1 MSADDLIVIVAPCP
15 AGTSA
20 REGWMSRVQSV
31 DRIFSEWRRI
41 YLDPYSGASE
51 GPPIAVE
58 HDDLVTEYRVD
69 LMQPSHHRLMEDLVA
84 RSRLTY
90 VHTAHLGRYL
100 LPLYPTGKIVT
111 DMHGIVP
118 EEERMLGRPAFA
130 AYYETVES
138 FILANSPV
146 IVVVTEAMAD
156 HFRAKYPHSPA
167 HFITLPIIEEF
178 DVDWSRRR
186 KRTAGE
192 PYRVIYAGGI
202 QAWQNVDRMIEIA
215 SAAPAPLRFEFLSNQ
230 HETIRSLAAETGL
243 AQRAEFGVV
252 AKEELSRRYLDADL
266 GFVLRDDTAVNR
278 VSCPTK
284 LSEYLA
290 FGVIP
295 IVRSPRIGDFDR
307 EGFAYVTDEELSLG
321 LIPDEVTAGE
331 MRETNRAVLARLAG
345 RFAAASNELLLLAR
359 SSSRTPS
366 RLGGLPIGQRHLC
379 FPSQAE
385 LYIFTHVMHHY
396 TREVVDFYNSTLWL
410 PSCGEAARAI
420 RVIPMLAHQTVRLDA
435 LKLTIADDASSKLQ
449 ISCATPGVLK
459 SGGIYLSKSK
469 PYFDFNLSPPVMIN
483 SVEPVWS
490 FVDVGVRD
498 ATADREAK
506 PLTVHVEVERS
517 NGSRVLTLDIP
528 VSTVI

>member
-1 MSADDLIVIVAPCP
+1 
-15 AGTSA
+15 
-20 REGWMSRVQSV
+20 MSRVQAV
-31 DRIFSEWRRI
+31 DRIFSDWRRI
-41 YLDPYSGASE
+41 YLDLYTGAGE
-51 GPPIAVE
+51 GPPVAIE
-58 HDDLVTEYRVD
+58 HDGRVTEYRVD

-130 AYYETVES
+130 TYYETVEH

-156 HFRAKYPHSPA
+156 HFRAKYPGSA
-167 HFITLPIIEEF
+167 AQFIILPIIEEF
-178 DVDWSRRR
+178 DVDWRQRR
-186 KRTAGE
+186 KRSAGD

-202 QAWQNVDRMIEIA
+202 QAWQNIDRMIEIG

-230 HETIRSLAAETGL
+230 HETIRSLAEGTQL
-243 AQRAEFGVV
+243 IERAEFGVV
-252 AKEELSRRYLDADL
+252 AKQELSRRYLDADL

-295 IVRSPRIGDFDR
+295 VVRSPRIGDFER

-321 LIPDEVTAGE
+321 LIPDEQTASE
-331 MRETNRAVLARLAG
+331 MRETNRGVLARLAE
-345 RFAAASNELLLLAR
+345 RFTTSSEELRSLAS

-385 LYIFTHVMHHY
+385 LYIFTDVMHHY
-396 TREVVDFYNSTLWL
+396 TREVVEFYNSMLWL
-410 PSCGEAARAI
+410 PDCVEAARAI
-420 RVIPMLAHQTVRLDA
+420 RVIPMLAHVTVHLVG
-435 LKLTIADDASSKLQ
+435 LKLRIADEAPAKLQ

-459 SGGIYLSKSK
+459 AEGIYLSKSK
-469 PYFDFNLSPPVMIN
+469 PYFDFNLSPSVAIN
-483 SVEPVWS
+483 SVEPEWS
-490 FVDVGVRD
+490 FVEVGVRD
-498 ATADREAK
+498 ASTDREAK
-506 PLTVHVEVERS
+506 PHAVRVEIERS
-517 NGSRVLTLDIP
+517 NGSRVLSMDIP
-528 VSTVI
+528 VSTVV